1 MSQDREFEKYLQG
14 SSTLTKLYA
23 ELPDAE
29 LPTHLDAAILAEAHR
44 AVDSRPGA
52 QPNRRWT
59 IPLGLVATLFLAVM
73 IGLQVPFMLKEA
85 ASPQQ
90 RHEEKIAAM
99 MDAGIAE
106 QPSAAPETDKKIQK
120 RASVRPQEKSE
131 IIRAEPAME
140 AAEAIAPVRLSAPV
154 VVSPRKSVA
163 AENKSLN
170 SALMAP
176 AAPLATPG
184 SPAPLAEK
192 PLGFSGSEYIGHD
205 QVLAKE
211 KKSGGLVQ
219 DKPIDALEQQAP
231 AAAVMAAPKPV
242 QLKRALVQPALDEAV
257 DASLPPQEWLDR
269 IKKLKQVGKLDE
281 ARKELTAFKKRYPDF
296 PVPVTLENK

>member
-23 ELPDAE
+23 EMPDAE

-99 MDAGIAE
+99 MDTGIAE

-131 IIRAEPAME
+131 IIRAEPAIE

-154 VVSPRKSVA
+154 VVSPRKSVVS
-163 AENKSLN
+163 ESNSLN
-170 SALMAP
+170 GVLMAP

-184 SPAPLAEK
+184 SPAPLPEK

-219 DKPIDALEQQAP
+219 DKPSDALEQQAP
-231 AAAVMAAPKPV
+231 AAVMAAPQSV
-242 QLKRALVQPALDEAV
+242 LLNRALVQPMQDEAV
-257 DASLPPQEWLDR
+257 DTSLPPHEWLDR
-269 IKKLKQVGKLDE
+269 IIKLKQVGKLDE

-296 PVPVTLENK
+296 PVPVTLEIK